1 MKKQNPTRYKKV
13 HSLYVN
19 QALNINGLVDPVQFY
34 LFTEELSSE
43 EYLILDYLIYQRMTL
58 AQAAQKIEV
67 SLYRAKVLLECICN
81 KAKIF
86 VSKSSVIID
95 HDDSYEKSSNGYYD
109 RTDSYINPLT
119 QAA

>member
-1 MKKQNPTRYKKV
+1 MKKQNLMRYKNV

-19 QALNINGLVDPVQFY
+19 QALNINGLVDPIQFY

-43 EYLILDYLIYQRMTL
+43 EYLILDYLTYQSMTI

-67 SLYRAKVLLECICN
+67 SLYKAKALLECICN

-86 VSKSSVIID
+86 VSESSVIID

-109 RTDSYINPLT
+109 RADSYINSIT